1 MLLFFVKIL
10 KKIILILFY
19 IIMDFFGKLNAKNT
33 FGMFEQG
40 KGNNIVNIIC
50 GVLLII
56 LIIVLIVC
64 LVRKNDNFSNQKEND
79 KNNNEEIYMYHVVN
93 NRCPF
98 SRKMSEL
105 LAQNNNML
113 DGTRVKDIT
122 MDHPLAK
129 GVTGTPT
136 ILCTKTG
143 KKSVG
148 FKALDKVLEDLK
160 SDDNDSNNN
169 SSGKDILLIGYMG
182 CPFCRKAKELMEQL
196 GLDYDYVESNSDRGK
211 QHMLRTKSN
220 GVPLIVH
227 SNGHISGFNE
237 QEIRNLKN

>member
-1 MLLFFVKIL
+1 
-10 KKIILILFY
+10 
-19 IIMDFFGKLNAKNT
+19 MDFFGKLNAKNK
-33 FGMFEQG
+33 FGMFKQV
-40 KGNNIVNIIC
+40 KVNNIVNIIC

-56 LIIVLIVC
+56 LIILLIVC
-64 LVRKNDNFSNQKEND
+64 LVRKNDNFSNQKDND
-79 KNNNEEIYMYHVVN
+79 NEEIHMYHVVN
-93 NRCPF
+93 SLNRTKERCPY

-105 LAQNNNML
+105 LGQKNNML
-113 DGTRVKDIT
+113 GGAPVKDIT

-148 FKALDKVLEDLK
+148 FKPLDKVLEDLK
-160 SDDNDSNNN
+160 SNNNDSNNN

-182 CPFCRKAKELMEQL
+182 CPFCLKAKKLMDELQI
-196 GLDYDYVESNSDRGK
+196 DYDFVESNSDRGK
-211 QHMLRTKSN
+211 YHMNKTGAT

-227 SNGHISGFNE
+227 TNGHISGFNDK
-237 QEIRNLKN
+237 EIRNLKN

>member
-1 MLLFFVKIL
+1 
-10 KKIILILFY
+10 
-19 IIMDFFGKLNAKNT
+19 MDFFGKLNAKNT

-64 LVRKNDNFSNQKEND
+64 LVRNNDKFSNQKEND
-79 KNNNEEIYMYHVVN
+79 SQEIHMYHVVN
-93 NRCPF
+93 SGCPF

-105 LAQNNNML
+105 LEQNNNMI
-113 DGTRVKDIT
+113 GGSKVKDIT
-122 MDHPLAK
+122 MEHPLAK

-136 ILCTKTG
+136 IICIKTG

-148 FKALDKVLEDLK
+148 FKPLDKVLEDLK
-160 SDDNDSNNN
+160 DNSNESHN
-169 SSGKDILLIGYMG
+169 SGKDILLVGSMG
-182 CPFCRKAKELMEQL
+182 CGFCIKAKELMEEL
-196 GLDYDYVESNSDRGK
+196 GLDYEFVESNSPHGLR
-211 QHMLRTKSN
+211 HMKDNNAN
-220 GVPLIVH
+220 GVPLILKL
-227 SNGHISGFNE
+227 STNKTINGFNE

>member
-1 MLLFFVKIL
+1 
-10 KKIILILFY
+10 
-19 IIMDFFGKLNAKNT
+19 MDYFRKLNSKNT
-33 FGMFEQG
+33 FGMFEKG

-50 GVLLII
+50 GILLII

-64 LVRKNDNFSNQKEND
+64 LVRNNDNFSNQKGHD
-79 KNNNEEIYMYHVVN
+79 KKDEETYLYHVVN
-93 NRCPF
+93 SPCPF
-98 SRKMSEL
+98 SRKMSKL

-113 DGTRVKDIT
+113 GGAPVKDIT
-122 MDHPLAK
+122 MEHPLAK

-148 FKALDKVLEDLK
+148 FKSLDKVLEDLK

-182 CPFCRKAKELMEQL
+182 CPFCQKAKKLMDELQI
-196 GLDYDYVESNSDRGK
+196 DYDFVESNTDQAK
-211 QHMLRTKSN
+211 LHMNRTGSN

>member
-1 MLLFFVKIL
+1 
-10 KKIILILFY
+10 
-19 IIMDFFGKLNAKNT
+19 MDYFRKLNSKNT
-33 FGMFEQG
+33 FGMFEKG

-64 LVRKNDNFSNQKEND
+64 LVRNNDNFSNQKGHD
-79 KNNNEEIYMYHVVN
+79 KKDEETHLYHVVN
-93 NRCPF
+93 SRCPF

-113 DGTRVKDIT
+113 GGAPVKDIT
-122 MDHPLAK
+122 MEHPLAK

-148 FKALDKVLEDLK
+148 FKSLDEVLEDLK

-169 SSGKDILLIGYMG
+169 SSRKDILLIGYMG
-182 CPFCRKAKELMEQL
+182 CPFCQKAKKLMDELQI
-196 GLDYDYVESNSDRGK
+196 DYDFVESNSDLGK
-211 QHMLRTKSN
+211 HNMNRTGSN

-227 SNGHISGFNE
+227 PNGHISGFNA